1 MRSAESLMD
10 RLDFGMQLSIRR
22 VAALFWRALRRR
34 CPNCG
39 GSGLFATWLTFNHR
53 CPTCGLALERGED
66 GYQVG
71 SYMFNIIASELVFAS
86 IFITVLVATWPTP
99 PWDLLLWGGVAL
111 MLVAPFLLYPFT
123 KTVFLAFDLV
133 FRPASHDEL
142 RTGSIGQR

>member
-39 GSGLFATWLTFNHR
+39 GNGLFATWLTFNHR

-71 SYMFNIIASELVFAS
+71 SYMFNIIASELVFAA

-99 PWDLLLWGGVAL
+99 PWDLLLWGGGAL

-142 RTGSIGQR
+142 RIGSIGQR